1 VVPRTWRTYPTIS
14 LALTSKNIYAHAIQV
29 YPIQLISMITHI
41 TNMGNCFIFKQH
53 NLSKECYTVFF
64 GTIRKMKPINWHH
77 VILVTFLLFSA
88 AWGIAAVFLWSH
100 VSFSGDGEST
110 KFRNWVN
117 AWLCGILIAN
127 LCGMVVWR
135 KLRIVL
141 ILLIIFSLPI
151 LIHFTTP
158 TF

>member
-1 VVPRTWRTYPTIS
+1 VAPEETIFIYNS
-14 LALTSKNIYAHAIQV
+14 L
-29 YPIQLISMITHI
+29 
-41 TNMGNCFIFKQH
+41 IFNHLNNFVK
-53 NLSKECYTVFF
+53 
-64 GTIRKMKPINWHH
+64 R
-77 VILVTFLLFSA
+77 LFQQSRISA